1 MTSQAM
7 VDTFFAQER
16 LALVRASRKAKVRG
30 CSIDKELRAKGF
42 DVVVVYL
49 DEEDNCSTLR
59 DSEKSIGGL
68 MIAVPRAQAEEAVQL
83 AVKAEIPRVW
93 IQEGSESPAA
103 LQLGEANGIA
113 LIHGECILMF
123 AEPVK
128 SIHAFH
134 RWIWKLLGKLPQ

>member
-7 VDTFFAQER
+7 VEDFFAQDR
-16 LALVRASRKAKVRG
+16 LALVRASRKAKVWG
-30 CSIDKELRAKGF
+30 CRIDKELRAKGF

-49 DEEDNCSTLR
+49 DEEDAGSRLKEP
-59 DSEKSIGGL
+59 DKPIGGL
-68 MIAVPRAQAEEAVQL
+68 MIAVPRAQAEKAVQL
-83 AVKAEIPRVW
+83 AVNAKIPRVW

-103 LQLGEANGIA
+103 LRLSEANGIT

-134 RWIWKLLGKLPQ
+134 RWIWKRLGKLPQ